1 MTVAHANS
9 TRHPVVPCA
18 VAWIDDEWA
27 SLAHMSWDGVI
38 STSAIHRGAG
48 PEAAYLELIVRVLGD
63 AQRVVILGR
72 NSMRLAL
79 ERAYV
84 ALYRWPDRLV
94 DVEHSDVIGEEEL
107 IERLRALAAPVDAEA
122 V

>member
-1 MTVAHANS
+1 
-9 TRHPVVPCA
+9 
-18 VAWIDDEWA
+18 VAWIADDWA
-27 SLAHMSWDGVI
+27 SLAHMRWDGAI

-48 PEAAYLELIVRVLGD
+48 TEAAYLELIARVLGD
-63 AQRVVILGR
+63 AQRVVVMGPS
-72 NSMRLAL
+72 SMRLAL

-94 DVEHSDVIGEEEL
+94 DIEHSDVVSDAEL
-107 IERLRALAAPVDAEA
+107 IERLRALAAPAEREA